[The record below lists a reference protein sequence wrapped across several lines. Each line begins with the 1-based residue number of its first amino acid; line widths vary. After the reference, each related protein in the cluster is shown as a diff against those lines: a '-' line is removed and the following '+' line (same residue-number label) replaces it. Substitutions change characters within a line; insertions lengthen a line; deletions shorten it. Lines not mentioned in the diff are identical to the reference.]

1 MDKGYV
7 VDEIYEVF
15 HFDEKNWSTDYF
27 RGYMSFFLRLKQEAE
42 GWVKAGASSESP
54 SDEEKERVREELYV
68 QNGYMAKM
76 VIANVRKN
84 PVKRALAKLN
94 LNCLWGKLAQDS
106 YKDDKKLVF
115 SYDEWMQGIILNP
128 MIDQTSLKYRTM
140 AGSSYMCYFALQNE
154 FAKENARVNIWMA
167 SAVTAWARTIL
178 HERMFVVGPE
188 KVLYCDTDSVVF
200 IKNRDDMTEYTSRGL
215 GNWTDETEE
224 GDEILEFYA
233 LAPKCYMKIER
244 NNPTGCVKAK
254 GVRMTVSN
262 KEKTTQE
269 IIASIL
275 EQELMYPEEDKIEP
289 LRLDNMVIAPNCM
302 DTEYPYASM
311 FTRYGKK
318 ILRAVLNKR
327 KPIPFSVTNKR
338 KRLMD
343 GDVDRLYLRPCGYEH
358 NPHYDNVYAKYTSE
372 TV

>member
-1 MDKGYV
+1 
-7 VDEIYEVF
+7 
-15 HFDEKNWSTDYF
+15 
-27 RGYMSFFLRLKQEAE
+27 
-42 GWVKAGASSESP
+42 VKAGASSETP
-54 SDEEKERVREELYV
+54 SEEEKELVRQELYV

-76 VIANVRKN
+76 VVANVRKN

-106 YKDDKKLVF
+106 YKDDKKMVF
-115 SYDEWMQGIILNP
+115 NYDEWMQEIILNP

-140 AGSSYMCYFALQNE
+140 EGSAYMCYFALQNE

-188 KVLYCDTDSVVF
+188 NVLYCDTDSVVF
-200 IKNRDDMTEYTSRGL
+200 LKNRNDTTEYTARGL
-215 GNWTDETEE
+215 GKWTDETEE
-224 GDEILEFYA
+224 GDEIEQFLA

-262 KEKTTQE
+262 KEKTSQE
-269 IIASIL
+269 VISTIL
-275 EQELMYPEEDKIEP
+275 EQELMYPEEEKEEP
-289 LRLDNMVIAPNCM
+289 LRLDNMVIAPNCL
-302 DTEYPYASM
+302 DSAYPYASM

-327 KPIPFSVTNKR
+327 KAVPFPVTGKR
-338 KRLMD
+338 RKLMN
-343 GDVDRLYLRPCGYEH
+343 GEVDRLYLQPCGDEPNPKYDGVYSKYE
-358 NPHYDNVYAKYTSE
+358 
-372 TV
+372 

>member
-1 MDKGYV
+1 
-7 VDEIYEVF
+7 
-15 HFDEKNWSTDYF
+15 
-27 RGYMSFFLRLKQEAE
+27 
-42 GWVKAGASSESP
+42 
-54 SDEEKERVREELYV
+54 
-68 QNGYMAKM
+68 MAKM
-76 VIANVRKN
+76 VTANVRKN

-106 YKDDKKLVF
+106 YKDDKKMVF
-115 SYDEWMQGIILNP
+115 NYDEWMQEIILNP

-140 AGSSYMCYFALQNE
+140 EGSAYMCYFALQNE

-188 KVLYCDTDSVVF
+188 NVLYCDTDSVVF
-200 IKNRDDMTEYTSRGL
+200 LKNRNDLTEYTARGL
-215 GNWTDETEE
+215 GKWTDETEE
-224 GDEILEFYA
+224 GDEIEQFLA

-262 KEKTTQE
+262 KEKTTQDV
-269 IIASIL
+269 ISTIL
-275 EQELMYPEEDKIEP
+275 EQELMYPEEEKEEP
-289 LRLDNMVIAPNCM
+289 LRLDNMVIAPNCL
-302 DTEYPYASM
+302 DSAYPYASM

-327 KPIPFSVTNKR
+327 KAIPFPVTEKR
-338 KRLMD
+338 RKLMN
-343 GDVDRLYLRPCGYEH
+343 GEVDRLYLQPCGDEPNPNYDGVYSKYE
-358 NPHYDNVYAKYTSE
+358 
-372 TV
+372 